1 VLRRATGYSVIEQFG
16 GVLKPL
22 LASLLMAAAV
32 IETRLQL
39 PAELGPVLRLAV
51 LLPLGATVFALAIF
65 ILDRRL
71 VKDFLEFARTAF
83 ESKRNKPELP

>member
-1 VLRRATGYSVIEQFG
+1 
-16 GVLKPL
+16 
-22 LASLLMAAAV
+22 
-32 IETRLQL
+32 
-39 PAELGPVLRLAV
+39 V